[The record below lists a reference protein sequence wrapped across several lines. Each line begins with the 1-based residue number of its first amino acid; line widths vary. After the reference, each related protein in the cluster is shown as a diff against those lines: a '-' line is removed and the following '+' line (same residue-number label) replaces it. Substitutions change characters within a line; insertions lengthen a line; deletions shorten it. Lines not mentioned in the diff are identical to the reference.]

1 MRVAVL
7 ALQGA
12 FIEHEA
18 MLASLG
24 VETLEIRQK
33 KDLLASFDGLVI
45 PGGESTVQG
54 KLMRELGLFDPI
66 REKIKAGLPVFGT
79 CAGLILLADRIL
91 NDDRRYLATMDIEVV
106 RIGYGRQSGSFNA
119 QEEFAGIG
127 RIPMTFIRAPYIE
140 RVWGDAEVLARV
152 DGKIVAAR
160 QGRQLVTAFHPELDA
175 DPSVHRFFLEIV
187 KGRSCPNGSAE

>member
-33 KDLLASFDGLVI
+33 KDLLASFDGFVI

-106 RIGYGRQSGSFNA
+106 RNGYGRQSGSFNA

-160 QGRQLVTAFHPELDA
+160 QGSQLVTAFHPELDA

>member
-106 RIGYGRQSGSFNA
+106 RNGYGRQSGSFNA

-140 RVWGDAEVLARV
+140 QITAPDVEVLATV
-152 DGKIVAAR
+152 DGHIVAAR
-160 QGRQLVTAFHPELDA
+160 QRNMLATSFHPELNN
-175 DPSVHRFFLEIV
+175 DPRIHRWFLEHLV
-187 KGRSCPNGSAE
+187 SAGL

>member
-33 KDLLASFDGLVI
+33 RDLLASFDGLVI

-79 CAGLILLADRIL
+79 CAGLILLADKIL

-106 RIGYGRQSGSFNA
+106 RNGYGRQSGSFNA

-127 RIPMTFIRAPYIE
+127 RIPMFSRSSGAISWISGTTHCPIWITATRSIAKPPPRA
-140 RVWGDAEVLARV
+140 
-152 DGKIVAAR
+152 VA
-160 QGRQLVTAFHPELDA
+160 
-175 DPSVHRFFLEIV
+175 
-187 KGRSCPNGSAE
+187 